1 MESEKKKLIPVGT
14 KVSPEARQRLIAI
27 EKKKGF
33 SEYDLLQ
40 MFCDVAIRMM
50 DDRHNLSYDMETLIQ
65 LMDGM
70 KDWNTSI
77 RLTDAV
83 SDMNIHEAF
92 YVLAEKGR
100 TGSRIAHVQGTPQ
113 DMFRTETFNIQS
125 IVERFVCLA
134 MPNVYKRLRML
145 GNDLGTNSVYET
157 LMRIVD
163 DYATNQDADELRIM
177 FADNDWENGH
187 SVSDQQKTK
196 RTRIDHPELFR

>member
-1 MESEKKKLIPVGT
+1 MEDKKKFIPVGT

-27 EKKKGF
+27 EEKKGF

-40 MFCDVAIRMM
+40 MFCDVAIRRM

-70 KDWNTSI
+70 KNWKTSI
-77 RLTDAV
+77 RLTDAI
-83 SDMNIHEAF
+83 SDMKIEEAF

-100 TGSRIAHVQGTPQ
+100 TGCRLAHVQGNPQ

-145 GNDLGTNSVYET
+145 GNDIGTDSVYET

-163 DYATNQDADELRIM
+163 DYATNPDADELRIM

-187 SVSDQQKTK
+187 SMRDLRKTK
-196 RTRIDHPELFR
+196 RTRNDHPELFK